1 MVVWVVQATKVL
13 REILQALQVFEAY
26 RLVRGTEERRV
37 GVQVPFALQVAVA
50 VAVAAAVALYLV
62 QVSQVSGSLLV
73 PVAVWDAQV
82 TEVTRVTVQ
91 VHVA

>member
-1 MVVWVVQATKVL
+1 MAVVVWVVQATKVL

-50 VAVAAAVALYLV
+50 VAAAVALYLV

-82 TEVTRVTVQ
+82 TEVTLVTVQ

>member
-50 VAVAAAVALYLV
+50 VALYLV